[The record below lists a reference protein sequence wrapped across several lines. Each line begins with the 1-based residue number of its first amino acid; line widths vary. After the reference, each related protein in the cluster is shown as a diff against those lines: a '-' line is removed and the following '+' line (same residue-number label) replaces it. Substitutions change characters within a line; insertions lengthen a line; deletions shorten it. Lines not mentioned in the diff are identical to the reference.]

1 MIIFLIVDPLVI
13 DLIIDHSHRERQ
25 FVCRQTGHSRWSEG
39 NEVLG
44 YTAFLDT
51 KQLGHPRPKM
61 KAAEPC
67 CTRPCSS
74 WWSFTL
80 PCRPWVARAAP
91 RSWWRTLI
99 RISAEMVQKVRAQR
113 KVSGNGGEIW
123 LVSDSWTESV
133 DIFFGEVVCRCL
145 SLFVWAYAP
154 RWAKPLQ
161 WSCSFS
167 RIYPRWLLLIP
178 CLSMDHIPILLG
190 NLSATLCWHLRN
202 RPLEEVSSPSP
213 TRPREG
219 GLIAAR
225 LARAVRGREEE
236 LPLGFLDAWLKL

>member
-1 MIIFLIVDPLVI
+1 MKSWDIQHFWTQ
-13 DLIIDHSHRERQ
+13 S
-25 FVCRQTGHSRWSEG
+25 S
-39 NEVLG
+39 
-44 YTAFLDT
+44 
-51 KQLGHPRPKM
+51 LGHPRPKM

-154 RWAKPLQ
+154 SWAKPLQ